1 MKTITHKTIIS
12 LFVLGA
18 FFSFLATEQV
28 SAQFDSSNGWIS
40 QDPSTYQYNYGS
52 YTNPNIDTVTS
63 VCSGCNTNTIDASPA
78 ISSGGYTGG
87 ISSGSYSGGYNGG
100 LVNTSSVGGTYTP
113 GGTYTSGSVYSN
125 PGTSYTPT
133 PITYGNSGTSYTPV
147 TYGNSGS
154 FYTSGSVYG
163 NSGSYYTGTSY
174 TNPVVTTNPITT
186 TIICSDGST
195 PINGSCN
202 RTNTISTTV
211 NTLCSDGSLP
221 INNSCVRTNTIPT
234 ATRSIC
240 SDGSFPVNNSCIRV
254 TTIPTIV
261 YQSCWDGSSIPTSSI
276 CPLQY
281 KTCPNGTSIP
291 IYQTCDVTPTPVY
304 IAPIVVKFNNVV
316 TSVVTEVTKTS
327 GRCNGIGL
335 IANGA
340 PSTGWFEYGETTNLG
355 RATSGANIGSADTA
369 PFSNVLASLKPSTRY
384 YCRAVMQNQ
393 HGLVKGEIVGFTTK
407 STAVTYVHP
416 TPVRTPMKTSVKIHP
431 KPTITC
437 SDGSTVSIKSET
449 SATMINQGQK
459 LISATIEKIDGQLT
473 SGATVHYKISY
484 KNLADARLAGVLIK
498 ITLPQEITF
507 VSATS
512 GIYDEGTRTL
522 TLNQDSLDPY
532 TEGGIIFTGTVK
544 NDAPVGKTI
553 VTNLYVVYTVPGVKT
568 QDEVTAYVIGSII
581 PNTVITNQD
590 TGAKHVVGT
599 SAKGFMPN
607 SLIEWLALLAIFF
620 IIFILGRSI
629 YASYKDE
636 EGIKHH

>member
-1 MKTITHKTIIS
+1 M
-12 LFVLGA
+12 
-18 FFSFLATEQV
+18 
-28 SAQFDSSNGWIS
+28 
-40 QDPSTYQYNYGS
+40 
-52 YTNPNIDTVTS
+52 
-63 VCSGCNTNTIDASPA
+63 
-78 ISSGGYTGG
+78 
-87 ISSGSYSGGYNGG
+87 
-100 LVNTSSVGGTYTP
+100 
-113 GGTYTSGSVYSN
+113 YSN

-186 TIICSDGST
+186 TSICSDGSTPINGSCNRTNTISTTVNTLCSDGSLPINNSCVRTNTIPTATRSICSDGST

-407 STAVTYVHP
+407 SIAITYVHP

-484 KNLADARLAGVLIK
+484 KNLADARLAGVLVK